1 MEMQVTHWR
10 LCSNMPPTEVDAEYL
25 SGKIFGAAAWEI
37 YEHVFTTKII
47 LIWRSIFKYAKTMTN
62 WLIAQ
67 EIGYFLLL
75 ALKLTGS

>member
-1 MEMQVTHWR
+1 
-10 LCSNMPPTEVDAEYL
+10 MPPIEVDAEYL
-25 SGKIFGAAAWEI
+25 LSKIFGAAARVI
-37 YEHVFTTKII
+37 YEHVFTTEII
-47 LIWRSIFKYAKTMTN
+47 VIWRSIFKYAKTMTN